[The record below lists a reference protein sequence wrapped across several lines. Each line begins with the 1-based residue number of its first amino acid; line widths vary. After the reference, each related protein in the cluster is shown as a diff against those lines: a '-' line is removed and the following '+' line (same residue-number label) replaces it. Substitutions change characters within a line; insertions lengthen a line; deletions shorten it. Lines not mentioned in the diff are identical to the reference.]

1 MSEKE
6 LRILYG
12 IFGECW
18 QHLKNHSNPDD
29 TEAFWVKLRDD
40 GSAIGKKY
48 DDPIE
53 HQLAVD
59 LVVAANAVIQ
69 RYYRKSRKS

>member
-1 MSEKE
+1 MSETE
-6 LRILYG
+6 LKKLYD
-12 IFGECW
+12 IFSDAW
-18 QHLKNHSNPDD
+18 KYLKNHSNPDD

-59 LVVAANAVIQ
+59 LVVAANGTIQ
-69 RYYRKSRKS
+69 RYYRRNK

>member
-1 MSEKE
+1 MNKEELKKLYEIFSESW
-6 LRILYG
+6 LY
-12 IFGECW
+12 
-18 QHLKNHSNPDD
+18 LKNHSNPDD
-29 TEAFWVKLRDD
+29 TDTFWDTLRDD

-59 LVVAANAVIQ
+59 LVVAANGVIQ
-69 RYYRKSRKS
+69 RYYRKARKS

>member
-1 MSEKE
+1 MSEEE
-6 LRILYG
+6 LKRCFEIYKD
-12 IFGECW
+12 CW
-18 QHLKNHSNPDD
+18 NHLKQHCKPDD
-29 TEAFWVKLRDD
+29 TDEFWNALRDD

-59 LVVAANAVIQ
+59 LVVAANGVIQ
-69 RYYRKSRKS
+69 RYYRKARKS